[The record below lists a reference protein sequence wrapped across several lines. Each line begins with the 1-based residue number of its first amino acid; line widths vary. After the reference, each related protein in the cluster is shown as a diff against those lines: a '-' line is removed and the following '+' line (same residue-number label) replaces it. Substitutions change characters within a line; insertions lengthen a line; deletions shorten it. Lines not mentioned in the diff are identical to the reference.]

1 MRHYG
6 YPEKIVRILENIY
19 SETFSAV
26 RVGGDLTEWFQTVVG
41 VLQGDVLF
49 PLLFLIFLEIIIA
62 VSVEDI
68 DVGAWINGTRTT
80 DLRFADD
87 IAVLA
92 ENVTD
97 LQEAVDRISIMP
109 ARGWA

>member
-1 MRHYG
+1 MLNV
-6 YPEKIVRILENIY
+6 KLNI
-19 SETFSAV
+19 
-26 RVGGDLTEWFQTVVG
+26 VG
-41 VLQGDVLF
+41 VLQGDVLS

-68 DVGAWINGTRTT
+68 DVGAWINGTRMT

-97 LQEAVDRISIMP
+97 LQEAVDRILIASTRMGMRINTSKTETQFLGKETS
-109 ARGWA
+109 ALTYK